1 MPKAITHGLR
11 FDESI
16 VYLAAYF
23 SFTSGSVSGTS
34 YSFHYRSV
42 ISYMI
47 IAVSSSHFGAW
58 QSAAMNMIFVFVG
71 VAFIMKKAIAQ
82 H

>member
-1 MPKAITHGLR
+1 MIHGLR
-11 FDESI
+11 FDEST

-23 SFTSGSVSGTS
+23 TLTRGSASGTS
-34 YSFHYRSV
+34 YSFHCKSV
-42 ISYMI
+42 ISYMM
-47 IAVSSSHFGAW
+47 IAVSSSHSGAW
-58 QSAAMNMIFVFVG
+58 PSGAMNMIFVFVG